1 MNASEWELLSDL
13 DIQREIVKNDVYLD
27 FVNVDLAGNK
37 IYVEVADQS
46 IPESEFRK
54 LSDLMKEKYAATLD
68 RMMPSYY
75 SVTFVYAIKD
85 IPGVNPVS
93 AGVVV
98 Q

>member
-13 DIQREIVKNDVYLD
+13 DIQRTIVKNDID
-27 FVNVDLAGNK
+27 FENVSVDVSGNE
-37 IYVEVADQS
+37 IYVEVGDKT
-46 IPESEFRK
+46 IPCSELTK
-54 LSDLMKEKYAATLD
+54 LSELMKEKYAATLD

>member
-1 MNASEWELLSDL
+1 MNSSEWEQLSDL
-13 DIQREIVKNDVYLD
+13 DIQRTIVKNDID
-27 FVNVDLAGNK
+27 FENVSVDVSGNE
-37 IYVEVADQS
+37 IYVEVGDKT
-46 IPESEFRK
+46 IPCSELTK
-54 LSDLMKEKYAATLD
+54 LSELMKEKYAATLD

>member
-13 DIQREIVKNDVYLD
+13 DIQRTIVKNDID
-27 FVNVDLAGNK
+27 FENVSVDVSGNE
-37 IYVEVADQS
+37 IYVEVGDKT
-46 IPESEFRK
+46 IPCSELTK
-54 LSDLMKEKYAATLD
+54 LSELMKEKYAATLD

-93 AGVVV
+93 AGVVI